1 MKKLSIAAVLSLAL
15 SSPAAFADQRI
26 KTRLTGYQEV
36 PSVSTGASGE
46 LELVISRHNDFID
59 FELSYQGL
67 QGVVRQAHIHFAQRH
82 VNGAIVLWLCQTTLN
97 PAPASVADRLETCPQ
112 EGTVRGRLTAADVVA
127 ARRAFDVL
135 AGDDRV
141 DDERLR
147 GRLTAADVVGPQPP
161 GTAATQQIVDGELEE
176 VIAAIRAGA
185 AYANVHTTPSPGGEI
200 RGQIGNDRR
209 GQGGKGR

>member
-46 LELVISRHNDFID
+46 LELVVSRHNDFID

-97 PAPASVADRLETCPQ
+97 PAPASVADRVETCPQ
-112 EGTVRGRLTAADVVA
+112 EGTVRGRLTAADVV
-127 ARRAFDVL
+127 
-135 AGDDRV
+135 
-141 DDERLR
+141 
-147 GRLTAADVVGPQPP
+147 GPQPP
-161 GTAATQQIVDGELEE
+161 GTPATQQIVDGELEE

-200 RGQIGNDRR
+200 RGQIGNGRR
-209 GQGGKGR
+209 GQGGQGR